1 MTDKVYWREMY
12 RRDMDA
18 FATDCSESGII
29 LDRTVFYPTGGGQP
43 NDTGKI
49 TFNGKTVN
57 IVDVKKSGEEVLH
70 IPEGPVEIAPG
81 TKVHCE
87 IDWDRRYSHMRHH
100 SAIHVID
107 GILAAR
113 HGSEALLTGGQIYQ
127 DHARI
132 DINMEEFSREF
143 VESLLKE
150 CNTFMTEGHRVYQ
163 REITREEVLSIP
175 NLSRTQPGRELIRSL
190 EKVRTIVIEDLDE
203 QADGGT
209 HVENTKEIGMISLT
223 GIQSKG
229 RRNKRIEFTLV

>member
-12 RRDMDA
+12 RRDIDA

-70 IPEGPVEIAPG
+70 IPEGPVDIAPG

-87 IDWDRRYSHMRHH
+87 IDWGRRYSHMRHH

-163 REITREEVLSIP
+163 REITREEALSIP
-175 NLSRTQPGRELIRSL
+175 NLSRTQPGREMIRSL

>member
-12 RRDMDA
+12 RRDIDA

-70 IPEGPVEIAPG
+70 IPEGPVDIAPG

-87 IDWDRRYSHMRHH
+87 IDWGRRYSHMRHH

-163 REITREEVLSIP
+163 REITREEALSIP
-175 NLSRTQPGRELIRSL
+175 NLSRTQPGREMIRSL
-190 EKVRTIVIEDLDE
+190 ENVRTIVIEDLDE

>member
-1 MTDKVYWREMY
+1 MTDKIFWRDMY
-12 RRDMDA
+12 RKNIEASVTECDG
-18 FATDCSESGII
+18 SGII

-49 TFNGKTVN
+49 LFDGQAVN
-57 IVDVKKSGEEVLH
+57 IVDVKKSGEDVLH
-70 IPEGPVEIAPG
+70 IPDTSVNIARG
-81 TKVHCE
+81 TKVYGE
-87 IDWDRRYSHMRHH
+87 IDWERRYSHMRHH

-132 DINMEEFSREF
+132 DINMEDFSREF

-150 CNTFMTEGHRVYQ
+150 CNTFMLEGHSIYQ
-163 REITREEVLSIP
+163 REITRDEALSIP
-175 NLSRTQPGRELIRSL
+175 NLSRTEPGRELIRSL
-190 EKVRTIVIEDLDE
+190 ETVRIIVIEGLDE

-209 HVENTKEIGMISLT
+209 HVNNTKEIGSISLT

-229 RRNKRIEFTLV
+229 KRNKRIEFRLV